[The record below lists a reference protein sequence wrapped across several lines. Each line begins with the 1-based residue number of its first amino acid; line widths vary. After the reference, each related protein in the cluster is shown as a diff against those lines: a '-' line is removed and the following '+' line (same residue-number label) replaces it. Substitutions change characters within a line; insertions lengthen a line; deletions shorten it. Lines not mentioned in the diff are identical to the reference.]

1 MLEACLLLVQNIQ
14 PENPSLYLVR
24 ENGPKLSVHPVIG
37 RWGDCALHHSDR
49 LPVKP
54 RDLAMT
60 AGLWGW
66 APTRQSMLRAS
77 LKGVREGVVPR
88 VQVAKGS
95 CPEERKPL
103 SGADS
108 CTP

>member
-24 ENGPKLSVHPVIG
+24 ENGPKLWMVHPVIG
-37 RWGDCALHHSDR
+37 RWGDRALHHPHR
-49 LPVKP
+49 LPLKP

-60 AGLWGW
+60 AGLWGL

-77 LKGVREGVVPR
+77 LNGVREGVVPR

-95 CPEERKPL
+95 CPELKSL
-103 SGADS
+103 CSVK
-108 CTP
+108 